1 MNPILT
7 CLSIIFAGA
16 IAAPFICRLFKKYSP
31 WLLCLFPLLSFTGFL
46 SLAPHVFSGK
56 RLIEKY
62 EWVNALEFNFQFDLD
77 GLSLLFVLLITGI
90 GTLIIIY
97 AGSYLSKDK
106 NLPNFYSFIFIFM
119 GAMLGMMLSD
129 NIFVLFIFWELTSIS
144 SYLLIGYNHEEENAR
159 KSALQALLVTG
170 TGGLALL
177 AGLILAANAAGSP
190 NISDWIAG
198 GRTLIDSKHF
208 GLMLTLLL
216 LGAFTKSTQF
226 PFHFWLPNAMA
237 APTPVSAYL
246 HSATMVKAGIYL
258 LARLNPYFFQAEEW
272 RYSLIFLGGITM
284 LVGAVSA
291 LFHSDLKKILAY
303 TTISALG
310 VMVLA
315 IGIGTPQA
323 IQGLVVF
330 LLAHAIYKG
339 ALFMIAGNI
348 DHATGTRDINKLSGL
363 FRNMPFT
370 AFAAMLAALSMAGIP
385 FMPGFLS
392 KELFYGAIMESP
404 ELSLLLSL
412 IIVSANSIFVVIA
425 LLLGWKL
432 FFNTPFLKKPQLA
445 EVAPGMY
452 LGPVVLGIAGMFIVI
467 FPFLKAETLLA
478 SAAVSVSRS
487 AAGWELRIWH
497 GFTSVLGLSALTLL
511 LGWLVYRFHETI
523 FNKFSQWIYK
533 LEKYGPEA
541 IYNLSWKAIIRFAEV
556 IISIVQNGYLRFYI
570 MSILATLI
578 FFILFTIHHY
588 NLVEFNFSF
597 SGIEIYE
604 ILLTIL
610 VISAIVFVVISKSR
624 LIAVVILGVVG
635 YGVAL
640 FYAIYGGADLAMT
653 QFLVETLT
661 VVIFVYILSKLPGF
675 ISLSSR
681 IQRWRDILIA
691 FTGGA
696 TITTIMLLVT
706 NYPLVSELKA
716 FFGENS
722 YLLGKGRNAVNVILV
737 DFRAL
742 DTLGEITVLAIVALG
757 VFALIKFKS
766 QTS

>member
-1 MNPILT
+1 MGPILIY
-7 CLSIIFAGA
+7 LSLIFIGA
-16 IAAPFICRLFKKYSP
+16 LVAPLICRLFKKYSP
-31 WLLCLFPLLSFTGFL
+31 WLLCLFPLVSFIGLL
-46 SLAPHVFSGK
+46 SLAPQVFTGK

-62 EWVNALEFNFQFDLD
+62 EWVNALGFNFQFDLD
-77 GLSLLFVLLITGI
+77 GLSLLFVLLITGM

-106 NLPNFYSFIFIFM
+106 NLPSFYSFIFIFM

-144 SYLLIGYNHEEENAR
+144 SYLLIGYKHEEENAR

-190 NISDWIAG
+190 NISDWITG
-198 GRTLIDSKHF
+198 GTTLIDSKHF

-216 LGAFTKSTQF
+216 LGAFTKSAQF

-246 HSATMVKAGIYL
+246 HSATMVKAGVYL
-258 LARLNPYFFQAEEW
+258 LARLNPYFSQAEEW
-272 RYSLIFLGGITM
+272 HYALIFFGGITM

-310 VMVLA
+310 IMVFAL
-315 IGIGTPQA
+315 GVGTPQA

-330 LLAHAIYKG
+330 LLSHAFYKG
-339 ALFMIAGNI
+339 ALFMIAGNV
-348 DHATGTRDINKLSGL
+348 DHASGTRDINKLSGL

-392 KELFYGAIMESP
+392 KELFYEAVIESP
-404 ELSLLLSL
+404 QLSLLLSF
-412 IIVSANSIFVVIA
+412 IIISANSIFVVIA

-432 FFNTPFLKKPQLA
+432 FFSPPFLKEPQLA

-452 LGPVVLGIAGMFIVI
+452 LGPVVLGIAGMFVVI
-467 FPFLKAETLLA
+467 FPFLNAETLLA
-478 SAAVSVSRS
+478 SAAVSISPI
-487 AAGWELRIWH
+487 AAGWELQIWH
-497 GFTSVLGLSALTLL
+497 GFTPVLGLSVLTLL

-523 FNKFSQWIYK
+523 FNKYNKWIYK

-556 IISIVQNGYLRFYI
+556 VISILQNGYLRFYI

-588 NLVEFNFSF
+588 NLVAFNFSF

-624 LIAVVILGVVG
+624 LIAVVILGVIG
-635 YGVAL
+635 YGIAL

-675 ISLSSR
+675 IERSSR
-681 IQRWRDILIA
+681 IQRWRDIIIA
-691 FTGGA
+691 IIGGA
-696 TITTIMLLVT
+696 TITTVMLLVT
-706 NYPLVSELKA
+706 NYPLVSELKV
-716 FFGENS
+716 FFGTNS

-742 DTLGEITVLAIVALG
+742 DTFGEITVLAIVALG
-757 VFALIKFKS
+757 VFALIKL
-766 QTS
+766 TSKTN